1 MSNITHATCNYGLA
15 QTEDG
20 CVRTLSSYNPN
31 AYLHVQIIYISLG
44 SVTTLASAVM
54 YIRSLKHEASRL
66 QQYSFLFCCYAAL
79 TMVLTGAD
87 PKSYG
92 HVIPRP
98 VSSFLS
104 DSLTAALYS
113 V

>member
-1 MSNITHATCNYGLA
+1 MSNITDATCDYGLA

-20 CVRTLSSYNPN
+20 CVRTLSSYNPD
-31 AYLHVQIIYISLG
+31 AYLHVQLIYLVLG
-44 SVTTLASAVM
+44 SVTTVASGVM
-54 YIRSLKHEASRL
+54 YIRSLKYEASKL
-66 QQYSFLFCCYAAL
+66 QQYNFLFCCYASL
-79 TMVLTGAD
+79 TMVLSGAD

-92 HVIPRP
+92 HLIPRP
-98 VSSFLS
+98 ISSFLS